1 MARKIESFTSETEV
15 RDYFDRN
22 RPAFATYAE
31 ANAYAQALSEWSG
44 LNAYADNYT
53 GRNGRSLYTVRV
65 AN

>member
-15 RDYFDRN
+15 REYFASN
-22 RPAFATYAE
+22 RPAFATYEE
-31 ANAYAQALSEWSG
+31 ANGYAQALSEWSG
-44 LNAYADNYT
+44 LDAYADNYL